1 MPTAPVANRPI
12 NLSAMDLIAA
22 AISGPT
28 CSKRKKTERVS
39 SAPAKR
45 LAMLLS
51 ATEVTAG
58 SIAGARIHLPAE
70 WVRPISERPFR
81 NDPRNVAA
89 RRSTATLS
97 LPTGG
102 SVYLSCGRKIGRLWL
117 CAATI
122 S

>member
-28 CSKRKKTERVS
+28 CSKRKKTERIS

-58 SIAGARIHLPAE
+58 SIAGARITYQPNGCGRSPSGHFVTNLAM
-70 WVRPISERPFR
+70 WSLGDRPRPFR
-81 NDPRNVAA
+81 FKRAGA
-89 RRSTATLS
+89 S
-97 LPTGG
+97 
-102 SVYLSCGRKIGRLWL
+102 I
-117 CAATI
+117 
-122 S
+122 